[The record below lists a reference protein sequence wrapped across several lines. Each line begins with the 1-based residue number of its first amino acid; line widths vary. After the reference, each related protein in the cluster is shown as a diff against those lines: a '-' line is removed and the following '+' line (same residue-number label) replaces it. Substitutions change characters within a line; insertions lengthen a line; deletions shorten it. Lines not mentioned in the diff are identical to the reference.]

1 MAGIPTSAEDFT
13 GLSKEELKRLGYA
26 PKSPASTALGGTTF
40 WGKKEGTRRQED
52 MTAEEAARSLIL
64 QGAKDRTSAADRAA
78 DRFRGL
84 EDSERAR
91 ASQAAGQLLAQATGG
106 ATGGAAL
113 AAGQAAGRQAAS
125 QYSEIAGR
133 AAKDIFAAESA
144 AGERRMDEAEI
155 MKGTT
160 LTGERGEKIS
170 ALNAD
175 FLGIK
180 TALDDGALEDS
191 EAIAMMQQKKI
202 GESDPEVIR
211 AIDALIGQLAS

>member
-26 PKSPASTALGGTTF
+26 PKSPASTALGGATF

-144 AGERRMDEAEI
+144 AGERRMDEAEV

-160 LTGERGEKIS
+160 LTGERADKIS
-170 ALNAD
+170 LINSNFIALQQ
-175 FLGIK
+175 
-180 TALDDGALEDS
+180 ALDDGAMNEEQARATLQN
-191 EAIAMMQQKKI
+191 MLV
-202 GESDPEVIR
+202 GESDPEVR
-211 AIDALIGQLAS
+211 AVIMSSMAKIED